1 MMNRFKYI
9 FNVILAIIAM
19 VGALVNAG
27 CSSEEPAS
35 VATAKTSKRDEAGKK
50 FPFPDAS
57 ETTKGAAGSP
67 NKP

>member
-1 MMNRFKYI
+1 MNRFRY
-9 FNVILAIIAM
+9 VLSVMMVIIAM

-35 VATAKTSKRDEAGKK
+35 VATERTSKREEAGKK

-57 ETTKGAAGSP
+57 ETKKEAAGSP

>member
-1 MMNRFKYI
+1 M
-9 FNVILAIIAM
+9 LAIIAM

-35 VATAKTSKRDEAGKK
+35 VATAKTSKREEAGKK

-57 ETTKGAAGSP
+57 ETKKEAAGSP

>member
-1 MMNRFKYI
+1 MNRFI
-9 FNVILAIIAM
+9 HALRLMMGIVAL

-35 VATAKTSKRDEAGKK
+35 VATGKTSKRDEAGKK

-57 ETTKGAAGSP
+57 EETNAAAGSP
-67 NKP
+67 SKR

>member
-1 MMNRFKYI
+1 MNRFRY
-9 FNVILAIIAM
+9 VLSVMMAIIAM

-27 CSSEEPAS
+27 CSSEEPTR
-35 VATAKTSKRDEAGKK
+35 VATERTSKRDEAGKK

-57 ETTKGAAGSP
+57 ETKKEAAGSP

>member
-1 MMNRFKYI
+1 MNQFRYI
-9 FNVILAIIAM
+9 LSLMLAIIAM

-35 VATAKTSKRDEAGKK
+35 VATAKISKRDEAGKK

-57 ETTKGAAGSP
+57 ETTKAAAGGP
-67 NKP
+67 KKR

>member
-1 MMNRFKYI
+1 MNRFRYVLRLMMGI
-9 FNVILAIIAM
+9 VAM

-35 VATAKTSKRDEAGKK
+35 VATGKTSKRDEAGKK

-57 ETTKGAAGSP
+57 ETTNAAAGSP
-67 NKP
+67 TKR

>member
-1 MMNRFKYI
+1 MNRFRYVLSSMLGI
-9 FNVILAIIAM
+9 VAM
-19 VGALVNAG
+19 VGALVQAG

-57 ETTKGAAGSP
+57 QTTKAAAGSP
-67 NKP
+67 KKR

>member
-1 MMNRFKYI
+1 MSRVRYVFGLMLGI
-9 FNVILAIIAM
+9 VAM
-19 VGALVNAG
+19 VGALVQAG

-35 VATAKTSKRDEAGKK
+35 VATAKSSKRDEAGKK

-67 NKP
+67 KKR

>member
-1 MMNRFKYI
+1 MSRFRYV
-9 FNVILAIIAM
+9 FNLMLGIVAM
-19 VGALVNAG
+19 VGALVQAG

-35 VATAKTSKRDEAGKK
+35 VATAKSSKRDEAGKK

-67 NKP
+67 KKR